1 MRRGLAMG
9 ALLAAGCAA
18 ALKEPPPISELQH
31 GATGGS
37 AEALLEEARAAY
49 AKRPDVE
56 AVRRAETLCLE
67 AAQVDEKGTDGLLCA
82 IQAKAWLAER
92 EKDSAARKALAVSA
106 VQAGQWCQRRDPSS
120 AACKYWLGVAL
131 GMQARERPTTAEDG
145 LKRMAQLLREAMAA
159 DPGLD
164 EAGPERILAVLLLRA
179 PGWPVGPG
187 DVEEGLE
194 LAQKAVKLFPDH
206 PPNQL
211 ALGEGLQ
218 KNGKPREAREAFT
231 RAAALARTPPKDEDP
246 DAATWIAEAD
256 DRLRK
261 LKD

>member
-1 MRRGLAMG
+1 MRG
-9 ALLAAGCAA
+9 AIAIGSLLAVGCAA
-18 ALKEPPPISELQH
+18 ALKEPPPISALQR
-31 GATGGS
+31 GSTGGT
-37 AEALLEEARAAY
+37 AAALLEEARAAY
-49 AKRPDVE
+49 AKRPDAE

-67 AAQVDEKGTDGLLCA
+67 AAQADEKGTDGLLCA

-92 EKDSAARKALAVSA
+92 EKASAARTELAVTA
-106 VQAGQWCQRRDPSS
+106 VHAGQWCQRRDPAS

-159 DPGLD
+159 EPDLD
-164 EAGPERILAVLLLRA
+164 EGGPERILAVLLLRA

-194 LAQKAVKLFPDH
+194 LAQKAVKRFPGH

-211 ALGEGLQ
+211 ALGEAYQ
-218 KNGKPREAREAFT
+218 KNGRPREAREAFA
-231 RAAALARTPPKDEDP
+231 RAAQGARTPPESDDP
-246 DAATWIAEAD
+246 DAATWLAEAEE
-256 DRLRK
+256 RLRK